1 MVANA
6 PADGRLLAEYS
17 PQSPILRAE
26 LSVAAKRPDEMN
38 SVASLDPQAPPHV
51 ETANA
56 PAAPGR
62 AVSALARLAATGQWR
77 RDMSLLSWPT
87 GHGLPASIRPTQRG
101 RKKVGG

>member
-6 PADGRLLAEYS
+6 PADGRLLAEYGR

-62 AVSALARLAATGQWR
+62 RCRASYDWPRLANCVVICLLADGPR
-77 RDMSLLSWPT
+77 APSLDSPD
-87 GHGLPASIRPTQRG
+87 AARA
-101 RKKVGG
+101 KKVGG

>member
-62 AVSALARLAATGQWR
+62 RCPRVARLAATGELR
-77 RDMSLLSWPT
+77 RDTYVSWPT
-87 GHGLPASIRPTQRG
+87 GGASIRPTQRG

>member
-62 AVSALARLAATGQWR
+62 GVRASHDWPRLANCVVICLFSLGRRATG
-77 RDMSLLSWPT
+77 S
-87 GHGLPASIRPTQRG
+87 ASIRPTQRG